1 MIWAKDAILLSDDK
15 KLVDV
20 VRTHQL
26 LSETYWGVRRPIEVV
41 EKMIETSLC
50 FTLLEDN
57 IQIGFGRAVTD
68 TITLSWIAD
77 IVILPEYRG
86 KGIGKWMME
95 CILEHP
101 DISQTQKILQTR
113 DAHEYYKKFDFETNP
128 ALMSTA
134 VKGL

>member
-1 MIWAKDAILLSDDK
+1 MIWAKDTVIFSDDK

-20 VRTHQL
+20 VRIHQL
-26 LSETYWGVRRPIEVV
+26 LSKTYWGVRRPIEVV
-41 EKMIETSLC
+41 EKMIATSLC

-57 IQIGFGRAVTD
+57 IQIGFARAVTD

-101 DISQTQKILQTR
+101 DISETQKVLQSR
-113 DAHEYYKKFDFETNP
+113 DAHEYYEKFGFTQNST
-128 ALMSTA
+128 LMSTE
-134 VKGL
+134 VDGL

>member
-1 MIWAKDAILLSDDK
+1 MIWAKDTVLLSDDK
-15 KLVDV
+15 KLVNV

-26 LSETYWGVRRPIEVV
+26 LSETYWGIRRPLEVV

-50 FTLLEDN
+50 FTLLEDK

-68 TITLSWIAD
+68 VTTFSWIAD
-77 IVILPEYRG
+77 IVISPEYRG
-86 KGIGKWMME
+86 KGFGKWMME

-101 DISQTQKILQTR
+101 DISETQKVLQTR
-113 DAHEYYKKFDFETNP
+113 DAHAYYKNFDFETNP